1 MARRGFLRRSIY
13 KSPAQLRLMIE
24 PGLAGAAAIA
34 AMRDAVRPGITTL
47 ELDSIAEQ
55 AIRRLGGAPNFMLEP
70 GYTHTICANVNEHVV
85 HAIPTDRPLAPGD
98 IVSLDVGAVIGGWHS
113 DTAFTVAIP
122 DPADPERTAA
132 KQHLS
137 DVTEAA
143 MWRGIARLATATHL
157 NEVGAAVAKYVHAN
171 SDYGVL
177 EDYIGHGI
185 GRSMH
190 EDPPVFNVPVNR
202 RGPEVKPG
210 LVVAIEPII
219 SSGTIDT
226 IVQDDD
232 WTVTI
237 ADGSMSAQWE
247 HSVAVHAD
255 GIWVLTAEDGGA
267 SGLVP
272 LGVTPVPIRG

>member
-1 MARRGFLRRSIY
+1 MV
-13 KSPAQLRLMIE
+13 E

-34 AMRDAVRPGITTL
+34 AMREAVRPGITTL
-47 ELDSIAEQ
+47 ELDAIAEE
-55 AIRRLGGAPNFMLEP
+55 AIRSRGGAPNFMLEP
-70 GYTHTICANVNEHVV
+70 GYTHTICANVNEQVV

-98 IVSLDVGAVIGGWHS
+98 IASLDVGAVIDGWHS
-113 DTAFTVAIP
+113 DTAFTTVLP
-122 DPADPERTAA
+122 DPSRPDLSAA
-132 KQHLS
+132 NQKLS
-137 DVTEAA
+137 DVTEQA
-143 MWRGIARLATATHL
+143 MWRGIARLAQASHL
-157 NEVGAAVAKYVHAN
+157 NEVGEAVSAYVRAN
-171 SDYGVL
+171 SDFNVL

-190 EDPPVFNVPVNR
+190 EDPPVFNVPV
-202 RGPEVKPG
+202 RGRSPEVKPG

-219 SSGTIDT
+219 SAGTIDT
-226 IVQDDD
+226 NIEDDD

-267 SGLVP
+267 SGLAP
-272 LGVTPVPIRG
+272 LGVTPVPIR